1 MFGKPNKSPAGKN
14 QDPAPVQHLQRLAV
28 AYSAAAAEPEP
39 APEATSSISSG
50 MTVVGKIS
58 GEGAVK
64 IFGRVEGEVH
74 ASAVVVAAGAHVV
87 GDIVA
92 DDLTIGGGVKGTIH
106 ANRVKLDGSAVV
118 EGDIF
123 HRSLSIEENARFE
136 GSSRREENVVDA
148 RVPLGRPQSH
158 GQTQAQAQ
166 TQGQTQV
173 AAVESGRKL
182 NGAPD
187 HEGHAVSAAG

>member
-14 QDPAPVQHLQRLAV
+14 QDPAPVQQLQRLAV
-28 AYSAAAAEPEP
+28 AYSAAAQEPEPEP

-50 MTVVGKIS
+50 MTVVGKIV
-58 GEGAVK
+58 GEGTVK

-136 GSSRREENVVDA
+136 GTSRREENVVDA
-148 RVPLGRPQSH
+148 RVPLGRPQSS
-158 GQTQAQAQ
+158 GQ